1 MPRFTLPFIAAGA
14 AALWGV
20 AGTNLL
26 PVDGRLLPMDR
37 GAAQVLSILFGVGW
51 MLSCFLR
58 EPVVRRLADAV
69 IASRRAAVRAVTGPH
84 RVIRPV
90 RAR

>member
-1 MPRFTLPFIAAGA
+1 MPRFAMPFIAVAA

-37 GAAQVLSILFGVGW
+37 GAAQVLSVLFGIGW
-51 MLSCFLR
+51 MLGCHLR
-58 EPVVRRLADAV
+58 DPLIRRLADGLV
-69 IASRRAAVRAVTGPH
+69 ASRRAVRAVTGPH
-84 RVIRPV
+84 RVIHPV